1 MAHHDF
7 IDQLAAA
14 IMAGNDGSWII
25 SRALWSGLSIDLID
39 SLIEAANEVAA
50 G

>member
-25 SRALWSGLSIDLID
+25 SRALWSGLPIDLID
-39 SLIEAANEVAA
+39 GLIEAATEVAA
-50 G
+50 S

>member
-14 IMAGNDGSWII
+14 IKAGNDGSWII
-25 SRALWSGLSIDLID
+25 SRALWSGLTLEEVDG
-39 SLIEAANEVAA
+39 LIEAAVEVAA